1 MDISGSQKI
10 TAPREKVFNALLNP
24 DVLKN
29 SVPGCESA
37 EFVDLP
43 TGRQLKLVL
52 TTGLPGFKG
61 PFEILVQTGE
71 VVAPSRVVLSSEP
84 SNSLGSVKAVCT
96 IDLSDDPAGTNLN
109 YNARAELSGKIGA
122 VPDLI
127 MRPAVKG
134 SLDKFFSGFEKQV
147 SVS

>member
-37 EFVDLP
+37 EFVDFP

-61 PFEILVQTGE
+61 PFEIFVQTGE
-71 VVAPSRVVLSSEP
+71 VVAPSRVVLISEP

-96 IDLSDDPAGTNLN
+96 IDLSDDPAGTNLS
-109 YNARAELSGKIGA
+109 YNANAELSGKIGA
-122 VPDLI
+122 IPDLI

-134 SLDKFFSGFEKQV
+134 GLDKFFSGFEKRV
-147 SVS
+147 SVG